1 MSFSSLIFIALF
13 LPVFMIASV
22 LARGN
27 QRKNLVL
34 LLFSLIFYAFA
45 GLTKLA
51 LLLMMTM
58 LAWFSGQRIGRAL
71 QFAAS
76 ENPDYQEGDDD
87 FQSPDAERI
96 RVEGQRR
103 ARAWLI
109 LALVLLIAVLL
120 FYKLAGPICRSLFLT
135 NADDLE
141 VGGGATTGTAAAILA
156 YVRNIGLPLG
166 ISFYIFKLISY
177 VADVYTKKTAPGDFF
192 HVLLYTVTF
201 HQVAQ
206 GPITRYAEMAEE
218 MDHRSADAEDLAEGL
233 WRFMVGLAK
242 KTVLAD
248 HLGTLAETFLPLAGN
263 TTFSVGGAYLGA
275 LCYML
280 QLYLDFSAY
289 SDMALGLG
297 RMIGFHYPE
306 NFNYPYIA
314 VSVRDFWRRW
324 HISLSRFFRDYVYIP
339 LGGNRVST
347 GRLMLNLLA
356 VWALTGFWHGSSWNF
371 ILWGLYYFVFIAIEN
386 FVKKFQKAKAAD
398 VSGGMEGR
406 PTVAESIATDG
417 IATAAGP
424 ASTTDTKRN
433 AQAPRRS
440 PLPALTRAL
449 GHLYTLIVVFFG
461 WVLFRFSDFQVLRE
475 VLRTMFFLS
484 GRATVDAAELLT
496 LRSNLFFLIFSI
508 IACTP
513 LGARLAAK
521 LRGFYDASLQQE
533 AREKQQLERE
543 KARYQKETEIDQ
555 QVQRLDASIEGLEE
569 EDAENHARVATRMK
583 RRITK
588 SSEARRRSEGLYYG
602 LRILLMLLLLALSI
616 ISMVGASY
624 TPFLYNQ
631 F

>member
-22 LARGN
+22 LVRGN
-27 QRKNLVL
+27 QRKNLLL

-45 GLTKLA
+45 GLSSLA
-51 LLLMMTM
+51 LLLVMTT
-58 LAWFSGQRIGRAL
+58 LAWFLGQRIGRAL

-87 FQSPDAERI
+87 FQSPDAERT
-96 RVEGQRR
+96 RVEGQKH

-120 FYKLAGPICRSLFLT
+120 CYKLAVPIGRHFFS
-135 NADDLE
+135 ADAGDLDA
-141 VGGGATTGTAAAILA
+141 GGGATTGAAAAIYA
-156 YVRNIGLPLG
+156 YFRNIGLPLG

-206 GPITRYAEMAEE
+206 GPITRYTEMAEE

-233 WRFMVGLAK
+233 WRFTVGLAK

-263 TTFSVGGAYLGA
+263 TAFSVGGAYLGA

-347 GRLMLNLLA
+347 GRLLLNLLA

-386 FVKKFQKAKAAD
+386 FVKKH
-398 VSGGMEGR
+398 
-406 PTVAESIATDG
+406 
-417 IATAAGP
+417 
-424 ASTTDTKRN
+424 
-433 AQAPRRS
+433 
-440 PLPALTRAL
+440 PLPLTQFTRAL

-569 EDAENHARVATRMK
+569 EDAENHERVATRMK

-602 LRILLMLLLLALSI
+602 LRLLLMLLLLALSI
-616 ISMVGASY
+616 VSMVGASY

>member
-13 LPVFMIASV
+13 LPVFMIGSV
-22 LARGN
+22 LVRGN
-27 QRKNLVL
+27 QRKNRLL

-45 GLTKLA
+45 GLSNLA
-51 LLLMMTM
+51 LLLVMTT
-58 LAWFSGQRIGRAL
+58 LAWFLGQRIGRAL
-71 QFAAS
+71 RFAAS

-87 FQSPDAERI
+87 FQSPDAERT
-96 RVEGQRR
+96 RVEGQKR

-120 FYKLAGPICRSLFLT
+120 FYKLAGPLCRSLFPA
-135 NADDLE
+135 NAGAGDA
-141 VGGGATTGTAAAILA
+141 GGGATTGSASTILA
-156 YVRNIGLPLG
+156 YIRSIGLPLG

-218 MDHRSADAEDLAEGL
+218 MDHRNCSAEDLAEGL
-233 WRFMVGLAK
+233 WRFTVGLAK

-347 GRLMLNLLA
+347 GRLLLNLLA

-371 ILWGLYYFVFIAIEN
+371 ILWGLYYFAFIAIEN
-386 FVKKFQKAKAAD
+386 FVKKFQK
-398 VSGGMEGR
+398 
-406 PTVAESIATDG
+406 
-417 IATAAGP
+417 
-424 ASTTDTKRN
+424 RN

-440 PLPALTRAL
+440 PLAQFTRAL

-569 EDAENHARVATRMK
+569 EDAENHERVATRMK

-616 ISMVGASY
+616 VSMVGASY

>member
-13 LPVFMIASV
+13 LPVFMIGSV
-22 LARGN
+22 LVRGN
-27 QRKNLVL
+27 QRKNLLL
-34 LLFSLIFYAFA
+34 LLFSLVFYAFA
-45 GLTKLA
+45 GLSNLA
-51 LLLMMTM
+51 LLLVMTT
-58 LAWFSGQRIGRAL
+58 LAWFIGQRIGRAL
-71 QFAAS
+71 RFAAS

-87 FQSPDAERI
+87 FQSPDAERT
-96 RVEGQRR
+96 RVEGQKR
-103 ARAWLI
+103 ARAWLL

-120 FYKLAGPICRSLFLT
+120 FYKLAGPLCRSLFPA
-135 NADDLE
+135 NAGELDA
-141 VGGGATTGTAAAILA
+141 GAGATTGAAAVICA
-156 YVRNIGLPLG
+156 YFRNIGLPLG

-233 WRFMVGLAK
+233 WRFTVGLGK

-314 VSVRDFWRRW
+314 VSVRDFWHRW
-324 HISLSRFFRDYVYIP
+324 HISLSHFFRDYVYIP

-347 GRLMLNLLA
+347 GRLLLNLLA

-386 FVKKFQKAKAAD
+386 FVKK
-398 VSGGMEGR
+398 R
-406 PTVAESIATDG
+406 
-417 IATAAGP
+417 
-424 ASTTDTKRN
+424 
-433 AQAPRRS
+433 
-440 PLPALTRAL
+440 PLPLTPLTRAL
-449 GHLYTLIVVFFG
+449 GHVYTLIVVFFG
-461 WVLFRFSDFQVLRE
+461 WVLFRFSDFQVLCE
-475 VLRTMFFLS
+475 VLRTMFFMS

-513 LGARLAAK
+513 LGAGLAAK
-521 LRGFYDASLQQE
+521 LRGFYDARLQQE

-616 ISMVGASY
+616 VSMVGASY

>member
-22 LARGN
+22 LVRGN

-51 LLLMMTM
+51 MLLMVTM

-76 ENPDYQEGDDD
+76 ENPDYQEGDDV
-87 FQSPDAERI
+87 FQSPDAERT
-96 RVEGQRR
+96 RVEGQKR
-103 ARAWLI
+103 ARAWLL

-120 FYKLAGPICRSLFLT
+120 FYKLAGPICRQLFPA
-135 NADDLE
+135 NAGNLE
-141 VGGGATTGTAAAILA
+141 AGGGATTGTAAAILA

-233 WRFMVGLAK
+233 WRFTVGLAK

-371 ILWGLYYFVFIAIEN
+371 LLWGLYYFVFIAIEN
-386 FVKKFQKAKAAD
+386 FVKKFQKAQAAE

-406 PTVAESIATDG
+406 PAVAESIATDG
-417 IATAAGP
+417 TDIAVGP
-424 ASTTDTKRN
+424 ASAADTKRN

-569 EDAENHARVATRMK
+569 EDAENHERVATRMK

-602 LRILLMLLLLALSI
+602 LRLLLMLLLLALSI
-616 ISMVGASY
+616 VSMVGASY

>member
-51 LLLMMTM
+51 MLLMVTM

-233 WRFMVGLAK
+233 WRFTVGLAK

-263 TTFSVGGAYLGA
+263 TGFSVGGAYLGA

-347 GRLMLNLLA
+347 GRLLLNLLA

-386 FVKKFQKAKAAD
+386 VVKKH
-398 VSGGMEGR
+398 
-406 PTVAESIATDG
+406 
-417 IATAAGP
+417 
-424 ASTTDTKRN
+424 
-433 AQAPRRS
+433 
-440 PLPALTRAL
+440 PLPLTPLTRAL

-496 LRSNLFFLIFSI
+496 LRSNLFFLIFAL

-569 EDAENHARVATRMK
+569 EDAENHERVATRMK

>member
-13 LPVFMIASV
+13 LPVFMIGSMFV
-22 LARGN
+22 RGN
-27 QRKNLVL
+27 KRKNLML
-34 LLFSLIFYAFA
+34 LIFSLIFYAFA
-45 GLTKLA
+45 GFSNLA
-51 LLLMMTM
+51 LLIMMTAI
-58 LAWFSGQRIGRAL
+58 AWFIGQRIGQAL

-96 RVEGQRR
+96 RVEGQKR
-103 ARAWLI
+103 ARGWMI

-120 FYKLAGPICRSLFLT
+120 CYKLATPICRHLFS
-135 NADDLE
+135 ADAGSGAT
-141 VGGGATTGTAAAILA
+141 GGGATTGAASAIYA
-156 YVRNIGLPLG
+156 YFVSIGLPLG

-177 VADVYTKKTAPGDFF
+177 VADVYMKKTEPGDFF

-206 GPITRYAEMAEE
+206 GPITRFGEMAEE
-218 MDHRSADAEDLAEGL
+218 MDHRTCSTDDMADGL
-233 WRFMVGLAK
+233 WRFTVGLAK

-263 TTFSVGGAYLGA
+263 TTFSVSGAYLGA

-297 RMIGFHYPE
+297 QMIGFHYPE

-386 FVKKFQKAKAAD
+386 VVKKFQKAREDASVVEMIDAR
-398 VSGGMEGR
+398 VA
-406 PTVAESIATDG
+406 AESIAPDVR
-417 IATAAGP
+417 
-424 ASTTDTKRN
+424 STVDMKH
-433 AQAPRRS
+433 ADQAMRPSLAMR
-440 PLPALTRAL
+440 LTRAF
-449 GHLYTLIVVFFG
+449 GHIYTLIVVFFG
-461 WVLFRFSDFQVLRE
+461 WVLFRFSDFRVLCE
-475 VLRTMFFLS
+475 VLRTMFFMS
-484 GRATVDAAELLT
+484 RRAMVDASELLI
-496 LRSNLFFLIFSI
+496 LRSNLFFLMFAI

-513 LGARLAAK
+513 LSKCLAAK
-521 LRGFYDASLQQE
+521 LRARYDASLQRE
-533 AREKQQLERE
+533 AREKQQLALE

-569 EDAENHARVATRMK
+569 EDAENHERVATRLN

-588 SSEARRRSEGLYYG
+588 STEARRRSEGMYYG
-602 LRILLMLLLLALSI
+602 LRILLMLVLLALSI
-616 ISMVGASY
+616 VSMVGASY

>member
-13 LPVFMIASV
+13 LPIFMIASV

-51 LLLMMTM
+51 MLLMVTM

-135 NADDLE
+135 NADDLDA
-141 VGGGATTGTAAAILA
+141 GGGATTGTAAAILA

-233 WRFMVGLAK
+233 WRFTVGLAK

-263 TTFSVGGAYLGA
+263 TGFSVGGAYLGA

-386 FVKKFQKAKAAD
+386 VVKKH
-398 VSGGMEGR
+398 
-406 PTVAESIATDG
+406 
-417 IATAAGP
+417 
-424 ASTTDTKRN
+424 
-433 AQAPRRS
+433 
-440 PLPALTRAL
+440 PLPLTPLTRAF
-449 GHLYTLIVVFFG
+449 GHIYTLIVVFFG

-569 EDAENHARVATRMK
+569 EDAENHERVATRMK

-602 LRILLMLLLLALSI
+602 LRLLLMLLLLALSI
-616 ISMVGASY
+616 VSMVGASY

>member
-22 LARGN
+22 LVRGN

-51 LLLMMTM
+51 LLLMVTM
-58 LAWFSGQRIGRAL
+58 LAWFSGQRIGGAL

-76 ENPDYQEGDDD
+76 ENPDYQEGDDV

-96 RVEGQRR
+96 RVEGQKR

-120 FYKLAGPICRSLFLT
+120 FYKLAGPICRNLFL
-135 NADDLE
+135 ADAGDLHT
-141 VGGGATTGTAAAILA
+141 GGGATTGTAAAILA

-177 VADVYTKKTAPGDFF
+177 VADVYMRKTEPGDFF

-206 GPITRYAEMAEE
+206 GPITRFGEMAEE

-233 WRFMVGLAK
+233 WRFTVGLAK

-347 GRLMLNLLA
+347 GRLLLNLLA

-371 ILWGLYYFVFIAIEN
+371 LLWGLYYFVFIAIEN
-386 FVKKFQKAKAAD
+386 FVKKFRKAQAAE

-406 PTVAESIATDG
+406 PAVAESIATDG
-417 IATAAGP
+417 TDTAAGP
-424 ASTTDTKRN
+424 ASAADTKRN

-440 PLPALTRAL
+440 SLPALTRAL
-449 GHLYTLIVVFFG
+449 GHSYTLIVVFFG
-461 WVLFRFSDFQVLRE
+461 WVLFRFSDFQVLHE

-496 LRSNLFFLIFSI
+496 LRSNLFFLIFAL

-521 LRGFYDASLQQE
+521 LRAFYDASLQQE

-569 EDAENHARVATRMK
+569 EDAENHERVATRMK

-616 ISMVGASY
+616 VSMVGASY

>member
-13 LPVFMIASV
+13 LPVFMIGSV
-22 LARGN
+22 FVRGN
-27 QRKNLVL
+27 QRKNLLL
-34 LLFSLIFYAFA
+34 LLFSLVFYAFA
-45 GLTKLA
+45 GLSNLA
-51 LLLMMTM
+51 LLLVMTTI
-58 LAWFSGQRIGRAL
+58 AWFIGQRIGRAL
-71 QFAAS
+71 RFAAS
-76 ENPDYQEGDDD
+76 ENPDYQEGDDV
-87 FQSPDAERI
+87 FQSPDAERT
-96 RVEGQRR
+96 RVEGQKR
-103 ARAWLI
+103 ARAWLL

-120 FYKLAGPICRSLFLT
+120 CYKLAGPICRNFFPA
-135 NADDLE
+135 NAGELDA
-141 VGGGATTGTAAAILA
+141 GGGATTGSAAAICA
-156 YVRNIGLPLG
+156 YFRNIGLPLG

-206 GPITRYAEMAEE
+206 GPITRFAEMAEE

-233 WRFMVGLAK
+233 WRFTVGLAK

-263 TTFSVGGAYLGA
+263 TGFSVGGAYLGA

-347 GRLMLNLLA
+347 GRLLLNLLA

-386 FVKKFQKAKAAD
+386 FVKK
-398 VSGGMEGR
+398 R
-406 PTVAESIATDG
+406 
-417 IATAAGP
+417 
-424 ASTTDTKRN
+424 
-433 AQAPRRS
+433 
-440 PLPALTRAL
+440 PLPLTPLTRAL

-461 WVLFRFSDFQVLRE
+461 WVLFRFSDFQVLCE
-475 VLRTMFFLS
+475 VLRTMFFMS

-521 LRGFYDASLQQE
+521 LRAFYDASLQQE
-533 AREKQQLERE
+533 ARERQQLERE

-588 SSEARRRSEGLYYG
+588 SSEARRRSEGMYYG

-616 ISMVGASY
+616 VSMVGASY

>member
-22 LARGN
+22 LVRGN
-27 QRKNLVL
+27 QRKNLLL

-45 GLTKLA
+45 GLSNLA
-51 LLLMMTM
+51 VLFVMTT
-58 LAWFSGQRIGRAL
+58 LAWFLGQRIGRAL

-87 FQSPDAERI
+87 FQSPDAERT
-96 RVEGQRR
+96 RVEGQKH
-103 ARAWLI
+103 ARAWLL

-120 FYKLAGPICRSLFLT
+120 CYKLAVPIGRHFFS
-135 NADDLE
+135 ADAGDLDA
-141 VGGGATTGTAAAILA
+141 GGGATTGAAAAIYA
-156 YVRNIGLPLG
+156 YFRNIGLPLG

-233 WRFMVGLAK
+233 WRFTVGLAK

-347 GRLMLNLLA
+347 GRLLLNLLA

-371 ILWGLYYFVFIAIEN
+371 ILWGLYYFAFIAIEN
-386 FVKKFQKAKAAD
+386 FVKKFRKAQAA
-398 VSGGMEGR
+398 
-406 PTVAESIATDG
+406 
-417 IATAAGP
+417 
-424 ASTTDTKRN
+424 DTKRN

-440 PLPALTRAL
+440 PLTQFTRAL

-569 EDAENHARVATRMK
+569 EDAENHERVATRMK

-616 ISMVGASY
+616 VSMVGASY

>member
-22 LARGN
+22 LVRGN

-51 LLLMMTM
+51 LLLMVTL

-103 ARAWLI
+103 ARAWLL

-120 FYKLAGPICRSLFLT
+120 FYKLAGPICRSLFP
-135 NADDLE
+135 AEAGDLE
-141 VGGGATTGTAAAILA
+141 AGGGATTGTAAAILA

-206 GPITRYAEMAEE
+206 GPITRFGEMAEE
-218 MDHRSADAEDLAEGL
+218 MDHRRCSAEDLAEGL
-233 WRFMVGLAK
+233 WRFTVGLAK

-263 TTFSVGGAYLGA
+263 TGFSVGGAYLGA

-314 VSVRDFWRRW
+314 VSVRDFWHRW

-347 GRLMLNLLA
+347 GRLLLNLLA

-371 ILWGLYYFVFIAIEN
+371 LLWGLYYFVFIAIEN
-386 FVKKFQKAKAAD
+386 FVKKFRKAKAAD
-398 VSGGMEGR
+398 
-406 PTVAESIATDG
+406 
-417 IATAAGP
+417 
-424 ASTTDTKRN
+424 TKRTV
-433 AQAPRRS
+433 QAPRRS
-440 PLPALTRAL
+440 SLPALTRAL

-484 GRATVDAAELLT
+484 GRAMVDAAELLT
-496 LRSNLFFLIFSI
+496 LRSNLFFLTFAL

-521 LRGFYDASLQQE
+521 LRAFYDASLQQE

-569 EDAENHARVATRMK
+569 EDAENHERVATRMK

-616 ISMVGASY
+616 VSMVGASY

>member
-22 LARGN
+22 LVRGN

-51 LLLMMTM
+51 LLLMVTM

-76 ENPDYQEGDDD
+76 ENPDYQEGDDV
-87 FQSPDAERI
+87 FQSPDAERT
-96 RVEGQRR
+96 RVEGQKR
-103 ARAWLI
+103 ARAWLL

-135 NADDLE
+135 NAGNLDA
-141 VGGGATTGTAAAILA
+141 GGGATTGTAAAILV

-233 WRFMVGLAK
+233 WRFTVGLAK

-347 GRLMLNLLA
+347 GRLLLNLLA

-386 FVKKFQKAKAAD
+386 FVKKFRKAQAA
-398 VSGGMEGR
+398 
-406 PTVAESIATDG
+406 
-417 IATAAGP
+417 
-424 ASTTDTKRN
+424 DTKRT

-440 PLPALTRAL
+440 PLTQFTRAL

-616 ISMVGASY
+616 VSMVGASY

>member
-13 LPVFMIASV
+13 LPVFMIGYV
-22 LARGN
+22 LVRGN
-27 QRKNLVL
+27 QRKNLLL
-34 LLFSLIFYAFA
+34 LLFSLVFYAFA
-45 GLTKLA
+45 GLSNLA
-51 LLLMMTM
+51 LLLVMTM
-58 LAWFSGQRIGRAL
+58 LAWFIGQRIGRAL
-71 QFAAS
+71 RFAAS

-87 FQSPDAERI
+87 FQSPDAERT
-96 RVEGQRR
+96 RVEGQKR

-120 FYKLAGPICRSLFLT
+120 FYKLVGPIGRHFFPA
-135 NADDLE
+135 NAGELDA
-141 VGGGATTGTAAAILA
+141 GGGATTGAAAAIYA
-156 YVRNIGLPLG
+156 YFRSIGLPLG

-218 MDHRSADAEDLAEGL
+218 MDHRRADAEDLAEGL
-233 WRFMVGLAK
+233 WRFTVGLAK

-263 TTFSVGGAYLGA
+263 TSFSVGGAYLGA

-347 GRLMLNLLA
+347 GRLLLNLLA

-386 FVKKFQKAKAAD
+386 FVRKFQKAQAVP
-398 VSGGMEGR
+398 VSEGSAGR
-406 PTVAESIATDG
+406 PDVAESVAANGT
-417 IATAAGP
+417 ATAARP
-424 ASTTDTKRN
+424 ASASDTKRN
-433 AQAPRRS
+433 APVSRRS
-440 PLPALTRAL
+440 LLTYFTRAL

-461 WVLFRFSDFQVLRE
+461 WVLFRFSDFQVLCE
-475 VLRTMFFLS
+475 VLRTMFFMS

-513 LGARLAAK
+513 LGSRLAAK

-602 LRILLMLLLLALSI
+602 LRILLMLLLLAVSI
-616 ISMVGASY
+616 VSMVGASY

>member
-22 LARGN
+22 LVRGN

-51 LLLMMTM
+51 LLLMVTM

-103 ARAWLI
+103 ARAWL
-109 LALVLLIAVLL
+109 LLTLVLLIAVLL
-120 FYKLAGPICRSLFLT
+120 FYKLAGPICRSLFLA
-135 NADDLE
+135 NAGDLE
-141 VGGGATTGTAAAILA
+141 AGGGATTGTAAAILA

-218 MDHRSADAEDLAEGL
+218 MDHRCCSAEDLAEGL
-233 WRFMVGLAK
+233 WRFTVGLAK

-314 VSVRDFWRRW
+314 VSVRDFWHRW

-347 GRLMLNLLA
+347 GRLLLNLLA

-386 FVKKFQKAKAAD
+386 VVKKH
-398 VSGGMEGR
+398 
-406 PTVAESIATDG
+406 
-417 IATAAGP
+417 
-424 ASTTDTKRN
+424 
-433 AQAPRRS
+433 
-440 PLPALTRAL
+440 PLPLTPLTRAF
-449 GHLYTLIVVFFG
+449 GHIYTLIVVFFG

-496 LRSNLFFLIFSI
+496 LRSNLFFLIFAL

-569 EDAENHARVATRMK
+569 EDAENHERVATRMK

-616 ISMVGASY
+616 VSMVGASY

>member
-22 LARGN
+22 LVRGN
-27 QRKNLVL
+27 QRKNLLL

-45 GLTKLA
+45 GLSNLA
-51 LLLMMTM
+51 LLLVMTT
-58 LAWFSGQRIGRAL
+58 LAWFLGQRIGRAL

-87 FQSPDAERI
+87 FQSPDAERT
-96 RVEGQRR
+96 RVEGQKH
-103 ARAWLI
+103 ARAWLL

-120 FYKLAGPICRSLFLT
+120 CYKLAVPIGRHFFS
-135 NADDLE
+135 ADAGDLDA
-141 VGGGATTGTAAAILA
+141 GGGATTGAVAAIYA
-156 YVRNIGLPLG
+156 YFRNIGLPLG

-233 WRFMVGLAK
+233 WRFTVGLAK

-347 GRLMLNLLA
+347 GRLLLNLLA

-386 FVKKFQKAKAAD
+386 FVKKFRKAQAA
-398 VSGGMEGR
+398 
-406 PTVAESIATDG
+406 
-417 IATAAGP
+417 
-424 ASTTDTKRN
+424 DTKRT

-440 PLPALTRAL
+440 PLTQFTRAL

-569 EDAENHARVATRMK
+569 EDAENHERVATRMK

-616 ISMVGASY
+616 VSMVGASY

>member
-13 LPVFMIASV
+13 LPVFMIGSV
-22 LARGN
+22 LVRGN
-27 QRKNLVL
+27 QRKNLLL

-51 LLLMMTM
+51 LLLMVTM

-103 ARAWLI
+103 ARAWLL

-120 FYKLAGPICRSLFLT
+120 FYKLAGPIGRHFFSA
-135 NADDLE
+135 NAGDLDA
-141 VGGGATTGTAAAILA
+141 GGGATTGTAAAILA

-177 VADVYTKKTAPGDFF
+177 VADVYMRKTEPGDFF

-233 WRFMVGLAK
+233 WRFTVGLAK

-347 GRLMLNLLA
+347 GRLLLNLLA

-386 FVKKFQKAKAAD
+386 VVKKH
-398 VSGGMEGR
+398 
-406 PTVAESIATDG
+406 
-417 IATAAGP
+417 
-424 ASTTDTKRN
+424 
-433 AQAPRRS
+433 
-440 PLPALTRAL
+440 PLPLTPLTRAF
-449 GHLYTLIVVFFG
+449 GHIYTLIVVFFG

-569 EDAENHARVATRMK
+569 EDAENHERVATRMK

-616 ISMVGASY
+616 VSMVGASY

>member
-22 LARGN
+22 FVRGN

-51 LLLMMTM
+51 LLLMVTM

-96 RVEGQRR
+96 RVEGQKR
-103 ARAWLI
+103 ARAWLV

-135 NADDLE
+135 NVDDLE
-141 VGGGATTGTAAAILA
+141 VGAGATTGTAAAILA

-177 VADVYTKKTAPGDFF
+177 VADVYTKKTEPGDFF

-206 GPITRYAEMAEE
+206 GPITRFGEMAEE
-218 MDHRSADAEDLAEGL
+218 MDHRRADAEDLAEGL
-233 WRFMVGLAK
+233 WRFTVGLAK

-263 TTFSVGGAYLGA
+263 TGFSVGGAYLGA

-398 VSGGMEGR
+398 
-406 PTVAESIATDG
+406 
-417 IATAAGP
+417 
-424 ASTTDTKRN
+424 TKRT

-440 PLPALTRAL
+440 LLTQFTRAL

-555 QVQRLDASIEGLEE
+555 QVQRLDAGIEGLEE
-569 EDAENHARVATRMK
+569 EDAENHARVTTRLN

-602 LRILLMLLLLALSI
+602 LRLLLMLLLLALSI
-616 ISMVGASY
+616 VSMVGASY

>member
-13 LPVFMIASV
+13 LPVFMMASV
-22 LARGN
+22 LVRGN

-51 LLLMMTM
+51 LLLMVTM

-96 RVEGQRR
+96 RVEGQKR
-103 ARAWLI
+103 ARAWLL

-120 FYKLAGPICRSLFLT
+120 FYKLAGPICRSLFL
-135 NADDLE
+135 ADAGDLDA
-141 VGGGATTGTAAAILA
+141 GGGATTGTAAAILA

-192 HVLLYTVTF
+192 HVLIYTVTF

-233 WRFMVGLAK
+233 WRFTVGLAK

-263 TTFSVGGAYLGA
+263 TGFSVGGAYLGA

-347 GRLMLNLLA
+347 GRLLLNLLA

-398 VSGGMEGR
+398 
-406 PTVAESIATDG
+406 
-417 IATAAGP
+417 
-424 ASTTDTKRN
+424 TKRTV
-433 AQAPRRS
+433 QAPRRS

-569 EDAENHARVATRMK
+569 EDAENHERVATRMK

>member
-22 LARGN
+22 LVRGN

-51 LLLMMTM
+51 LLLVMTT
-58 LAWFSGQRIGRAL
+58 LAWFLGQRIGRAL

-87 FQSPDAERI
+87 FQSPDAERT
-96 RVEGQRR
+96 RVEGQKH
-103 ARAWLI
+103 ARAWLL
-109 LALVLLIAVLL
+109 LALVMLIAVLL
-120 FYKLAGPICRSLFLT
+120 CYKLAVPIGRHFFS
-135 NADDLE
+135 ADAGDLDA
-141 VGGGATTGTAAAILA
+141 GAGATTGAAAAIYA
-156 YVRNIGLPLG
+156 YFRNIGLPLG

-233 WRFMVGLAK
+233 WRFTVGLAK

-347 GRLMLNLLA
+347 GRLLLNLLA

-386 FVKKFQKAKAAD
+386 FVKKFRKAQAA
-398 VSGGMEGR
+398 
-406 PTVAESIATDG
+406 
-417 IATAAGP
+417 
-424 ASTTDTKRN
+424 DTKRN

-440 PLPALTRAL
+440 PLTQFTRAL

-569 EDAENHARVATRMK
+569 EDAENHERVATRMK

-616 ISMVGASY
+616 VSMVGASY